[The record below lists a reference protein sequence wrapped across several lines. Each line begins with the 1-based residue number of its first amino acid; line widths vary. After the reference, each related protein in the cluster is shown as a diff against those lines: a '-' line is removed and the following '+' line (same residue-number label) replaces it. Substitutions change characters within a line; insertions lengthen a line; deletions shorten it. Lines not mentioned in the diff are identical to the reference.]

1 MANEESVDSTVV
13 GDKPKKRYH
22 SLPATE
28 SLIFDV
34 ANFMLEGSGS
44 STSREIV
51 EHINF
56 SLDKSRRYTAPEII
70 GILRNRKMFVSTV
83 GYSKNAGN
91 RWRLDVKELL
101 RYIRSKKYEERI
113 EARELP
119 EKIRRLKRRNIMKT
133 VETLQA
139 IIQSGDEDDDVVD
152 DVYFGLL
159 QLWS

>member
-1 MANEESVDSTVV
+1 MSENTESSETKDEDVKT
-13 GDKPKKRYH
+13 KRYH

-34 ANFMLEGSGS
+34 ANFMLDGSGS

-56 SLDKSRRYTAPEII
+56 ALDKSRRYTAPEII

-101 RYIRSKKYEERI
+101 RYIKSKNYGDRI
-113 EARELP
+113 EVKELP
-119 EKIRRLKRRNIMKT
+119 DRIRRLKRRNIMKT
-133 VETLQA
+133 LETLQ
-139 IIQSGDEDDDVVD
+139 IIIAKGDDDDDVVD

-159 QLWS
+159 NLWS

>member
-1 MANEESVDSTVV
+1 MPDVNNESVATQE
-13 GDKPKKRYH
+13 KKKRYH

-34 ANFMLEGSGS
+34 ANFMLDGSGA

-56 SLDKSRRYTAPEII
+56 ALEKSRRYTAPEII

-91 RWRLDVKELL
+91 RWRLDVQELT
-101 RYIRSKKYEERI
+101 RYIKSKNYYDRI
-113 EARELP
+113 EAQDLP
-119 EKIRRLKRRNIMKT
+119 DKIRRLKRRNIM
-133 VETLQA
+133 ETIDNIQK
-139 IIQSGDEDDDVVD
+139 IIVDGDADDDVVD
-152 DVYFGLL
+152 GVYFGLL
-159 QLWS
+159 HLWS

>member
-1 MANEESVDSTVV
+1 LSENTESSETKDEDVKT
-13 GDKPKKRYH
+13 KRYH

-34 ANFMLEGSGS
+34 ANFMLDGSGS

-56 SLDKSRRYTAPEII
+56 ALDKSRRYTAPEII

-101 RYIRSKKYEERI
+101 RYIKSKNYGDRI
-113 EARELP
+113 EVKELP
-119 EKIRRLKRRNIMKT
+119 DRIRRLKRRNIMKT
-133 VETLQA
+133 LETLQ
-139 IIQSGDEDDDVVD
+139 IIIAKGDDDDDVVD

-159 QLWS
+159 NLWS

>member
-1 MANEESVDSTVV
+1 LTDPSTDVP
-13 GDKPKKRYH
+13 DPSKKKRYH

-34 ANFMLEGSGS
+34 ANFMLQGDGA

-51 EHINF
+51 EYINF
-56 SLDKSRRYTAPEII
+56 ALEKSRRYTAPEII

-91 RWRLDVKELL
+91 RWRLDVKELA
-101 RYIRSKKYEERI
+101 RYIKSKNYGDRV
-113 EARELP
+113 EAKDLP
-119 EKIRRLKRRNIMKT
+119 EKVRRLKRKNIMAT
-133 VETLQA
+133 MNTLQKL
-139 IIQSGDEDDDVVD
+139 IDDGDENDDVVD

-159 QLWS
+159 GLWS